1 MNVAWRTNGTV
12 IYIDTGNNFS
22 ATRLLQMYKATK
34 QQFAVRNYILWTPS
48 LIFVQ
53 DEKEKKEKM
62 ADVLN
67 KLRVFQVHDIFSLLN
82 VLDQIKSMIANKDS
96 DFVSRGS
103 LLIIDSLGSLISSV
117 ISKNSLGIVINI
129 NLICGVS

>member
-1 MNVAWRTNGTV
+1 M
-12 IYIDTGNNFS
+12 
-22 ATRLLQMYKATK
+22 LE
-34 QQFAVRNYILWTPS
+34 
-48 LIFVQ
+48 Q

-82 VLDQIKSMIANKDS
+82 VLDQIKSMIATKDS
-96 DFVSRGS
+96 DFVSRAK

-117 ISKNSLGIVINI
+117 ISKNSLGIISI
-129 NLICGVS
+129 IHG

>member
-34 QQFAVRNYILWTPS
+34 QQFAVRKYISWTPS

-82 VLDQIKSMIANKDS
+82 VLDQLKSMIANKDS

>member
-1 MNVAWRTNGTV
+1 
-12 IYIDTGNNFS
+12 
-22 ATRLLQMYKATK
+22 
-34 QQFAVRNYILWTPS
+34 
-48 LIFVQ
+48 
-53 DEKEKKEKM
+53 M

>member
-34 QQFAVRNYILWTPS
+34 QQFTVRVQCTLLVVSNSRS
-48 LIFVQ
+48 LQ
-53 DEKEKKEKM
+53 DEKEKREKM

-67 KLRVFQVHDIFSLLN
+67 KLRVFRAHDVFTLLN
-82 VLDQIKSMIANKDS
+82 VLDQIKAMANND
-96 DFVSRGS
+96 DAEFVSRTK
-103 LLIIDSLGSLISSV
+103 LLIIDSLGSLLSSV
-117 ISKNSLGIVINI
+117 IGKNSLGT
-129 NLICGVS
+129 LTC